1 MSVGYNFITSGMG
14 ESQFPDPGSV
24 IRDEQPGSYF
34 LELRNDFF
42 GFFLRLK
49 YFVEDPG
56 WRQIESG
63 MEKSR
68 DPGSASRF
76 RIPDPGSRIRDKH
89 KQKPFHRIT
98 CLVSSPSIN
107 FVKQTRASYLEFHLV
122 WPGVTSLLLIFCLMM
137 SMALVLALCFFHR
150 SLAF

>member
-68 DPGSASRF
+68 DPGSASRI
-76 RIPDPGSRIRDKH
+76 RDPGSG
-89 KQKPFHRIT
+89 
-98 CLVSSPSIN
+98 IN
-107 FVKQTRASYLEFHLV
+107 ININHFLE
-122 WPGVTSLLLIFCLMM
+122 
-137 SMALVLALCFFHR
+137 
-150 SLAF
+150 

>member
-1 MSVGYNFITSGMG
+1 MVLKKMSVGYNFITSGMG

-68 DPGSASRF
+68 DPGSASRI
-76 RIPDPGSRIRDKH
+76 RDPGSG
-89 KQKPFHRIT
+89 
-98 CLVSSPSIN
+98 IN
-107 FVKQTRASYLEFHLV
+107 ININHFIE
-122 WPGVTSLLLIFCLMM
+122 
-137 SMALVLALCFFHR
+137 
-150 SLAF
+150 